1 MGRIILLND
10 FNTIS
15 RYPPPTKSTITC
27 DLDATSALNED
38 SIICETKS
46 VKSYESSL
54 FYPESN
60 SANFDPENYIPIEK
74 KSTTKQQQGMKTSP
88 STDNTNIET
97 AISTTTTSLTTIT
110 KTTIEEEEEE
120 STTKPIGI
128 SVSSRKQQQQQS
140 LAVDS
145 DYQSTVATVLGASN
159 RDDLSVISEEECGE
173 LTEGDDWADERD
185 SVIAIAGDDP
195 PNVEALA
202 EFFPTSAAISR
213 GRGRLFSDSSSAI

>member
-1 MGRIILLND
+1 MIQTPIL
-10 FNTIS
+10 

-27 DLDATSALNED
+27 DLDGTSTLNDD
-38 SIICETKS
+38 SFICETKS
-46 VKSYESSL
+46 VKSCESSL

-60 SANFDPENYIPIEK
+60 NANFDSDNYIPIEK
-74 KSTTKQQQGMKTSP
+74 KSTSKQKQGMKTSP
-88 STDNTNIET
+88 STDSTNIE
-97 AISTTTTSLTTIT
+97 STTTTSLTTIT
-110 KTTIEEEEEE
+110 KATIEEEEEE
-120 STTKPIGI
+120 STTKPI
-128 SVSSRKQQQQQS
+128 VSSRKQQQHQQS
-140 LAVDS
+140 LVVDS

>member
-1 MGRIILLND
+1 MILTL
-10 FNTIS
+10 IS
-15 RYPPPTKSTITC
+15 RYPPPTKSTITS

-38 SIICETKS
+38 SILCETKS
-46 VKSYESSL
+46 VKSCESSL

-60 SANFDPENYIPIEK
+60 NANFDSENYIPIEK
-74 KSTTKQQQGMKTSP
+74 KSTISTTKQQLEMKTSP
-88 STDNTNIET
+88 STDSTNIET

-110 KTTIEEEEEE
+110 TATIEEEE
-120 STTKPIGI
+120 STTKPIGV
-128 SVSSRKQQQQQS
+128 SASSRKQQQS

-145 DYQSTVATVLGASN
+145 DHQSTVATVLGATCN

-185 SVIAIAGDDP
+185 SVIAIAGDGS
-195 PNVEALA
+195 PNVDTLA